1 MKKPPAFRAI
11 LNVALVRSAMTLI
24 KTLIFLPAA
33 LLASPALA
41 EPIASRDAAAHVGET
56 VTVKGRASFDLMPSG
71 EIYVDLDGQGDNA
84 PISGYISRWNRGNF
98 QYISNLDGKV
108 VTISGRIAIFR
119 DRPEIF
125 LFDPAQIAAQ

>member
-11 LNVALVRSAMTLI
+11 LDVTLARFAMTLI
-24 KTLIFLPAA
+24 KTLIFLPAV

-41 EPIASRDAAAHVGET
+41 EPVASRDAAAHIGET
-56 VTVKGRASFDLMPSG
+56 VAVKGRASLAPMPSG

-119 DRPEIF
+119 GRPEIF
-125 LFDPAQIAAQ
+125 LSDPAQIAAR